1 VQRLPSQLRQLV
13 RRPRRL
19 WEVAYRHMTAGR
31 RVLPDFIIVGVMK
44 GGTTSLYS
52 YLLQHP
58 QVLPALKKEVHFFD
72 LNHQRGIN
80 WYRAHFATRGEVS
93 RQRHPSRI
101 VTGEASPYY
110 CFHPHAIRRIAEMA
124 PAAKLI
130 LLLRNPVERARSH
143 YYHQVRQGRETL
155 SLELA
160 LEQES
165 VRLRGEV
172 DRMLK
177 DESYYS
183 YNHQHY
189 SYSTRGVYVDQLKQV
204 EKYFS
209 PDRILVLHS
218 QDLFRD
224 VQKAYD
230 QVLQFLGLDPWT
242 VRDAA
247 PRHAGAYDRSSP
259 AVDVRLRRF
268 FAPHNQR
275 LYEHLGKDLGW

>member
-1 VQRLPSQLRQLV
+1 MLSSQLYQLV
-13 RRPRRL
+13 RPARRY
-19 WEVAYRHMTAGR
+19 WDVSYRHLTAGR

-44 GGTTSLYS
+44 GGTSSLYT

-58 QVLPALKKEVHFFD
+58 QVLPAFQKEVHFFD
-72 LNHQRGIN
+72 LNYQRGIN
-80 WYRAHFATRGEVS
+80 WYRAHFATHRERS
-93 RQRHPSRI
+93 RQRHSKRF

-110 CFHPHAIRRIAEMA
+110 CFHPHAIRRIAEVV

-143 YYHQVRQGRETL
+143 YHHQVRQGRETL

-160 LEQES
+160 LAQES
-165 VRLRGEV
+165 VRLKGEI
-172 DRMLK
+172 DRMLE

-189 SYSTRGVYVDQLKQV
+189 SYSARGVYVDQLKQV
-204 EKYFS
+204 ERYFS
-209 PDRILVLHS
+209 PDQILILHS
-218 QDLFRD
+218 QDLFREM
-224 VQKAYD
+224 QKTYD

-247 PRHAGAYDRSSP
+247 PHHAGTYNRSSP
-259 AVDVRLRRF
+259 SVDAQLRRF
-268 FAPHNQR
+268 FALHNQR

>member
-1 VQRLPSQLRQLV
+1 MLSSQLRQLV
-13 RRPRRL
+13 RPARRY
-19 WEVAYRHMTAGR
+19 WEVTYRHLTAVG

-44 GGTTSLYS
+44 GGTSSLYT

-58 QVLPALKKEVHFFD
+58 QVLPAFQKEVHFFD
-72 LNHQRGIN
+72 LNYQRGIN
-80 WYRAHFATRGEVS
+80 WYRAHFATHRERS
-93 RQRHPSRI
+93 RQRHSKRF

-110 CFHPHAIRRIAEMA
+110 CFHPHAIRRIAEVV

-143 YYHQVRQGRETL
+143 YHHQVRQGRETL

-160 LEQES
+160 LAQES
-165 VRLRGEV
+165 VRLKGEI
-172 DRMLK
+172 DRMLE

-189 SYSTRGVYVDQLKQV
+189 SYSARGVYVDQLKQV

-209 PDRILVLHS
+209 PDRILILHS
-218 QDLFRD
+218 QDLFRE
-224 VQKAYD
+224 VQKTYD

-247 PRHAGAYDRSSP
+247 PHHAGTYNRSSP
-259 AVDVRLRRF
+259 SVDAQLRRF
-268 FAPHNQR
+268 FALHNQR